1 MKKIDKPFGCL
12 GYLNIGAVYA
22 VGDSAFGFRMDGS
35 GNADASQRAEWES
48 FDSVSISVAVEYD
61 LLNPVGMAKGS
72 GKFGFKAR
80 WKVLF
85 SDDGIELVRDGVQPK
100 MLGSSKSDGMIVVA
114 AHADLAESRSGSK
127 KPFIEMVIAI
137 GAGLESEG
145 VQVGLEAGPLSVGT
159 SLGGSKASSQSEI
172 TLRLGLLV
180 DQPQRQ
186 TVPKIPSSMLE
197 PAPVLFED
205 EDQDTLSRQSTREL
219 HDWASKIK
227 DQVPQLGAVIALGEL
242 PIQIQAFASTTG
254 SKGYNKKE
262 TDQRADAVKRVL
274 KSAQYF
280 NSSKIDFDTKSHGK
294 AQAEGKGAKY
304 GFNRRVEIKLDGT
317 RATKAIQRLIDGK

>member
-1 MKKIDKPFGCL
+1 
-12 GYLNIGAVYA
+12 
-22 VGDSAFGFRMDGS
+22 
-35 GNADASQRAEWES
+35 
-48 FDSVSISVAVEYD
+48 
-61 LLNPVGMAKGS
+61 
-72 GKFGFKAR
+72 
-80 WKVLF
+80 
-85 SDDGIELVRDGVQPK
+85 
-100 MLGSSKSDGMIVVA
+100 
-114 AHADLAESRSGSK
+114 
-127 KPFIEMVIAI
+127 
-137 GAGLESEG
+137 
-145 VQVGLEAGPLSVGT
+145 VGT